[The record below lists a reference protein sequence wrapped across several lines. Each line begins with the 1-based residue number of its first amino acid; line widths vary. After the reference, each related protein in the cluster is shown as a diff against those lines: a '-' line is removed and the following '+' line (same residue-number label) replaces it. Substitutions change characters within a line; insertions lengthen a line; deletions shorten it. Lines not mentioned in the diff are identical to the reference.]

1 MQQLRRALKCPKSEE
16 HFMQFVADNVDHNI
30 STLDGHNTF
39 HGMGIIATVTPKL
52 GHKTVIP
59 MVTATNDTNEDLIAV
74 GKIEIKYNQQVNTNM
89 EKLVFAKLK
98 SITNTFTSHQYEDL
112 DFVVKVACPLRP
124 STPGWS
130 GVMQMVQTGEFP
142 GQSSVMFMPMIDMN
156 PSDLSCIYS
165 TLKFVAKQC
174 DKLQATP
181 VITFDQPL
189 YWKAYNIAVNKPEDI
204 DIKRVTV
211 RLGAFHT
218 EMSFLGAIGKLMKNS
233 GISELLSTVYAPN
246 TTGHMLS
253 GKAVSRA
260 VRGHLLIS
268 QALNS
273 ILLHKD
279 GHDEHETEMMDS
291 IPRDTNNTFQE
302 DYEFVKSGVDND
314 STGADFNSVE
324 AVLDKLIAGEMSVD
338 DLKENDTFTKIK
350 QRYELTKASLQK
362 FRTARLWLQY
372 LEMTDI
378 LKKFIAAERMG
389 DWTGH
394 LNAMQ
399 EMLPYF
405 AASGHNLYLKSGYVY
420 LQEMACLSESVQ
432 MYMKHFVMAIM

>member
-1 MQQLRRALKCPKSEE
+1 M
-16 HFMQFVADNVDHNI
+16 
-30 STLDGHNTF
+30 
-39 HGMGIIATVTPKL
+39 
-52 GHKTVIP
+52 
-59 MVTATNDTNEDLIAV
+59 
-74 GKIEIKYNQQVNTNM
+74 
-89 EKLVFAKLK
+89 FAKLK
-98 SITNTFTSHQYEDL
+98 SITNSLTSHQYEDL
-112 DFVVKVACPLRP
+112 DFVVKVARPLRP

-165 TLKFVAKQC
+165 TLQFVAKQC

-189 YWKAYNIAVNKPEDI
+189 YWKAYNIVVNEPEDS
-204 DIKRVTV
+204 DIKQVVV

-218 EMSFLGAIGKLMKNS
+218 EMSFVGAIGKLMENS

-268 QALNS
+268 DALNS

-279 GHDEHETEMMDS
+279 GHDEHETEMMDN
-291 IPRDTNNTFQE
+291 IPRDTNNNFQE
-302 DYEFVKSGVDND
+302 DFEFVKSGVDSD
-314 STGADFNSVE
+314 STAADFNSVE

-350 QRYELTKASLQK
+350 QRYELTKASLQQ
-362 FRTARLWLQY
+362 FRTARL
-372 LEMTDI
+372 
-378 LKKFIAAERMG
+378 
-389 DWTGH
+389 
-394 LNAMQ
+394 
-399 EMLPYF
+399 
-405 AASGHNLYLKSGYVY
+405 
-420 LQEMACLSESVQ
+420 
-432 MYMKHFVMAIM
+432 